1 MNLPG
6 CPVGPTEETLQ
17 KDRALPWQPKKLQED
32 GTLLAD
38 VAGSFV
44 KKFESYA
51 LQRSMGQQLIE
62 YAFPARSNFEKA
74 EGRLVMIT
82 MYIYIFKLWF
92 RGLGEQTKL
101 RKKPITFKRGLSL
114 YNDDFIN
121 LVVIFVSWGQETRW
135 KQEPWIS
142 HPCYG
147 NLDLEI
153 ACRFFSGDSD
163 VVWRMFF
170 FSSAFMQDSF
180 VTKEYQRDVWW

>member
-82 MYIYIFKLWF
+82 MYIYIFF
-92 RGLGEQTKL
+92 
-101 RKKPITFKRGLSL
+101 
-114 YNDDFIN
+114 
-121 LVVIFVSWGQETRW
+121 
-135 KQEPWIS
+135 
-142 HPCYG
+142 
-147 NLDLEI
+147 
-153 ACRFFSGDSD
+153 
-163 VVWRMFF
+163 
-170 FSSAFMQDSF
+170 
-180 VTKEYQRDVWW
+180 